1 MKLSQKQVQQILD
14 AEIEWILRLK
24 TLPTQPADMSDEYL
38 QGFMAGIE
46 HAKQV
51 VIVANRT
58 KRKHPNGM

>member
-1 MKLSQKQVQQILD
+1 MKLSQKQVRQILD
-14 AEIEWILRLK
+14 AEIEWILRIK
-24 TLPTQPADMSDEYL
+24 TLPTQPDMSDEYL

-51 VIVANRT
+51 VIVADRA